1 MEYYFVN
8 QYLEGAVQASLL
20 SGKTENGSNTE
31 AVMGNA
37 LMLIKK
43 IVEQTRLRGVLLCQ
57 LIKDELEI
65 ICRIMANQNNLSR
78 ESVIRLIQKNCMAC
92 ARQLLDLKKENILIH
107 QKTGKDMTIADEDRY
122 EFRCCCLSWLEVFRL
137 VKPLMRGQILTG

>member
-92 ARQLLDLKKENILIH
+92 ARQLLDLKKENILI
-107 QKTGKDMTIADEDRY
+107 IR
-122 EFRCCCLSWLEVFRL
+122 
-137 VKPLMRGQILTG
+137 KPEKI